1 MGNHDDK
8 SLEGGER
15 LIQSAGN
22 DWVQHATMMYTV
34 IPPKMEKKKRIKIA
48 INSFSIFFLGYYN
61 ANSDP
66 HLCLIGGCI
75 GLGRTTNF
83 WSKLVPAAGDF
94 WRWRLW
100 RTPRRVHEASSGRE
114 RPQGNRRV
122 KGNRPFSDQWNS
134 SLRFFWVVFYVK
146 IIYIFMYID
155 IYNICIYI
163 HRYLEYIYT

>member
-1 MGNHDDK
+1 MINLLRVENDSSNQQAMIGYNM
-8 SLEGGER
+8 LQWC
-15 LIQSAGN
+15 IQWS
-22 DWVQHATMMYTV
+22 
-34 IPPKMEKKKRIKIA
+34 PPKMEKKKRIKIA

-134 SLRFFWVVFYVK
+134 SLRFFLSGVLCQNNIHIYV
-146 IIYIFMYID
+146 Y
-155 IYNICIYI
+155 
-163 HRYLEYIYT
+163 RYL